1 MELPMSTR
9 ERIIEILEPITL
21 KMGLD
26 LENVEIKSAGKHSIV
41 QVSIDKDGG
50 INLDEVAQI
59 SNQISEALD
68 SQDVLGEK
76 PYTLEVGSPGIDR
89 ALTHP
94 RHWRRN
100 KGRLVKINFGS
111 NSEIGRIID
120 SDDEKVSL
128 EVKGK
133 NRSIN
138 FDKIDKAFIQVE
150 FNPKKS
156 NK

>member
-1 MELPMSTR
+1 MSTR
-9 ERIIEILEPITL
+9 EQILQILEPIASN
-21 KMGLD
+21 MGLD
-26 LENVEIKSAGKHSIV
+26 LEDVEIKSAGKHSIV

-68 SQDVLGEK
+68 AKEVLGEK

-89 ALTHP
+89 ALTLP

-100 KGRLVKINFGS
+100 NGRLVKINFGS
-111 NSEIGRIID
+111 NSEIGRIIE

-128 EVKGK
+128 EIKGK
-133 NRSIN
+133 TRSIN

-156 NK
+156 SK

>member
-1 MELPMSTR
+1 VSTR
-9 ERIIEILEPITL
+9 EQILQILEPIASN
-21 KMGLD
+21 MGLD
-26 LENVEIKSAGKHSIV
+26 LEDVEIKSAGKHSIV

-68 SQDVLGEK
+68 AKDVLGEK

-89 ALTHP
+89 ALTLP

-100 KGRLVKINFGS
+100 NGRLVKINFGS
-111 NSEIGRIID
+111 NSEIGRIIE
-120 SDDEKVSL
+120 SDEEKVSL

-133 NRSIN
+133 SRSIN

-156 NK
+156 SK

>member
-1 MELPMSTR
+1 MSTR
-9 ERIIEILEPITL
+9 EQILQILEPIASN
-21 KMGLD
+21 MGLD
-26 LENVEIKSAGKHSIV
+26 LEDLEIKSAGKHSIV
-41 QVSIDKDGG
+41 QVTIDKDGG

-68 SQDVLGEK
+68 AKDILGER

-89 ALTHP
+89 ALTLP

-100 KGRLVKINFGS
+100 NGRLVKINFGS
-111 NSEIGRIID
+111 NTEIGRILE

-133 NRSIN
+133 TRLIN

-156 NK
+156 SK

>member
-1 MELPMSTR
+1 MSTR
-9 ERIIEILEPITL
+9 EQILQILEPIASN
-21 KMGLD
+21 MGLD
-26 LENVEIKSAGKHSIV
+26 LEDVEIKSAGKHSIV

-68 SQDVLGEK
+68 AKDVLGEK

-89 ALTHP
+89 ALTLP

-100 KGRLVKINFGS
+100 NGRLVKINFGS
-111 NSEIGRIID
+111 NSEIGRIIE
-120 SDDEKVSL
+120 SDNEKVSL

-133 NRSIN
+133 TRSIN

-156 NK
+156 SK

>member
-1 MELPMSTR
+1 
-9 ERIIEILEPITL
+9 
-21 KMGLD
+21 MGLD
-26 LENVEIKSAGKHSIV
+26 LEDVEIKSAGKHSIV

-59 SNQISEALD
+59 ANQISEALD
-68 SQDVLGEK
+68 AKDVLGEK

-89 ALTHP
+89 ALTLP

-100 KGRLVKINFGS
+100 NGRLVKINFGS
-111 NSEIGRIID
+111 NSEIGRIIE
-120 SDDEKVSL
+120 SDEEKVSL

-133 NRSIN
+133 TRLIN

-156 NK
+156 SK

>member
-1 MELPMSTR
+1 VSTR
-9 ERIIEILEPITL
+9 EQIMQILEPIASN
-21 KMGLD
+21 MGLD
-26 LENVEIKSAGKHSIV
+26 LEDVEIKSAGKHSIV

-59 SNQISEALD
+59 SNQISEALGAK
-68 SQDVLGEK
+68 DVLGEK

-89 ALTHP
+89 ALTLP

-100 KGRLVKINFGS
+100 NGRLVKINFGS
-111 NSEIGRIID
+111 NSEIGRIIE
-120 SDDEKVSL
+120 SDEEKVSL

-133 NRSIN
+133 TRSIN

-156 NK
+156 SK

>member
-1 MELPMSTR
+1 MSTR
-9 ERIIEILEPITL
+9 EQILQILEPIASN
-21 KMGLD
+21 MGLD
-26 LENVEIKSAGKHSIV
+26 LEDVEIKSAGKHSII

-50 INLDEVAQI
+50 INLDEIAQI

-68 SQDVLGEK
+68 AKEVLGEK

-89 ALTHP
+89 ALTLP

-100 KGRLVKINFGS
+100 NGRLVKINFGS
-111 NSEIGRIID
+111 NSEIGRIIE
-120 SDDEKVSL
+120 SDEEKVSL

-133 NRSIN
+133 TRSID

-156 NK
+156 SK

>member
-1 MELPMSTR
+1 VSTR
-9 ERIIEILEPITL
+9 EQLLQILEPIASN
-21 KMGLD
+21 MGLD
-26 LENVEIKSAGKHSIV
+26 LEDVEIKSAGKHSIV

-68 SQDVLGEK
+68 AKDVLGEK

-89 ALTHP
+89 ALTLP

-100 KGRLVKINFGS
+100 NGRLVKINFGS
-111 NSEIGRIID
+111 NSEIGRIIE

-133 NRSIN
+133 TRSIN

-156 NK
+156 SK

>member
-1 MELPMSTR
+1 VSTR
-9 ERIIEILEPITL
+9 EQILQILEPIASN
-21 KMGLD
+21 MGLD
-26 LENVEIKSAGKHSIV
+26 LEDVEIKSAGKHSIV

-68 SQDVLGEK
+68 AKEVLGEK

-89 ALTHP
+89 ALTLP

-100 KGRLVKINFGS
+100 NGRLVKINFGS
-111 NSEIGRIID
+111 NSEIGRIIE
-120 SDDEKVSL
+120 SDEEKVSL

-133 NRSIN
+133 TRLIN

-156 NK
+156 SK

>member
-1 MELPMSTR
+1 MSTR
-9 ERIIEILEPITL
+9 EQILQILEPIASN
-21 KMGLD
+21 MGLD
-26 LENVEIKSAGKHSIV
+26 LEDVEIKSAGKHSIV

-68 SQDVLGEK
+68 AKEVLGEK

-89 ALTHP
+89 ALTLP

-100 KGRLVKINFGS
+100 NGRLVKINFGS
-111 NSEIGRIID
+111 NSEIGRIIE
-120 SDDEKVSL
+120 SDEEKVSL

-133 NRSIN
+133 TRSIN
-138 FDKIDKAFIQVE
+138 FDKIDKAYIQVE

-156 NK
+156 SK

>member
-1 MELPMSTR
+1 VSTR
-9 ERIIEILEPITL
+9 EQILQILEPIASN
-21 KMGLD
+21 MGLD
-26 LENVEIKSAGKHSIV
+26 LEDVEIKSAGKHSII

-68 SQDVLGEK
+68 AKDVLGEK

-89 ALTHP
+89 ALTLP

-100 KGRLVKINFGS
+100 NGRLVKINFGS
-111 NSEIGRIID
+111 NSEIGRIIE
-120 SDDEKVSL
+120 SDEEKVSL

-133 NRSIN
+133 TRSIN

-156 NK
+156 SK

>member
-1 MELPMSTR
+1 MSTR
-9 ERIIEILEPITL
+9 EQIMQILEPIASN
-21 KMGLD
+21 MGLD
-26 LENVEIKSAGKHSIV
+26 LEDVEIKSAGKHSIV

-68 SQDVLGEK
+68 AKDVLGEK

-89 ALTHP
+89 ALTLP

-100 KGRLVKINFGS
+100 NGRLVKINFGS
-111 NSEIGRIID
+111 NSEIGRIIE

-133 NRSIN
+133 SRSIN

-156 NK
+156 SK

>member
-1 MELPMSTR
+1 MSTR
-9 ERIIEILEPITL
+9 EQILQILEPIASN
-21 KMGLD
+21 MGLD
-26 LENVEIKSAGKHSIV
+26 LEDVEIKSAGKHSIV

-68 SQDVLGEK
+68 AKDVLGEK

-89 ALTHP
+89 ALTLP

-100 KGRLVKINFGS
+100 NGRLVKINFGS
-111 NSEIGRIID
+111 NSEIGRIIE

-133 NRSIN
+133 TRSIN

-150 FNPKKS
+150 FNPEKS
-156 NK
+156 SK

>member
-1 MELPMSTR
+1 MSTR
-9 ERIIEILEPITL
+9 EQILQILEPIASN
-21 KMGLD
+21 MGLD
-26 LENVEIKSAGKHSIV
+26 LEDVEIKSAGKHSIV

-68 SQDVLGEK
+68 AKDVLGEK

-89 ALTHP
+89 ALTLP

-100 KGRLVKINFGS
+100 NGRLVKINFGS
-111 NSEIGRIID
+111 NSEIGRIIE
-120 SDDEKVSL
+120 SDEEKVSL

-133 NRSIN
+133 TRSID

-150 FNPKKS
+150 FNPKKNS
-156 NK
+156 K

>member
-1 MELPMSTR
+1 VSTR
-9 ERIIEILEPITL
+9 EQILQILEPIASN
-21 KMGLD
+21 MGLD
-26 LENVEIKSAGKHSIV
+26 LEDVEIKSAGKHSIV

-59 SNQISEALD
+59 SNQISEVLD
-68 SQDVLGEK
+68 AKDVLGEK

-89 ALTHP
+89 ALTLP

-100 KGRLVKINFGS
+100 NGRLVKINFGS
-111 NSEIGRIID
+111 NSEIGRIIE
-120 SDDEKVSL
+120 SDEEKVSL

-133 NRSIN
+133 TRSIN

-156 NK
+156 SK

>member
-1 MELPMSTR
+1 VSTR
-9 ERIIEILEPITL
+9 EQILQILEPIASN
-21 KMGLD
+21 MGLD
-26 LENVEIKSAGKHSIV
+26 LEDVEIKSAGKHSIV

-68 SQDVLGEK
+68 AKDILGEK

-89 ALTHP
+89 ALTLP

-100 KGRLVKINFGS
+100 NGRLVKINFGS
-111 NSEIGRIID
+111 NSEIGRIIE
-120 SDDEKVSL
+120 SDEEKVSL

-133 NRSIN
+133 SRSIN

-156 NK
+156 SK

>member
-1 MELPMSTR
+1 MSTR
-9 ERIIEILEPITL
+9 EQILQILEPIASN
-21 KMGLD
+21 MGLD
-26 LENVEIKSAGKHSIV
+26 LEDVEIKSAGKHSIV

-68 SQDVLGEK
+68 DKDVLGDK

-89 ALTHP
+89 ALTLP

-100 KGRLVKINFGS
+100 NGRLVKINFGS
-111 NSEIGRIID
+111 NSEIGRIIE
-120 SDDEKVSL
+120 SDNEKVSL

-133 NRSIN
+133 TRSIN
-138 FDKIDKAFIQVE
+138 FDKIDNAFIQVE

-156 NK
+156 SK

>member
-1 MELPMSTR
+1 MSTR
-9 ERIIEILEPITL
+9 EQILQILEPIASN
-21 KMGLD
+21 MGLD
-26 LENVEIKSAGKHSIV
+26 LEDVEIKSAGKHSIV

-68 SQDVLGEK
+68 AKEVLGEK
-76 PYTLEVGSPGIDR
+76 SYTLEVGSPGIDR
-89 ALTHP
+89 ALTLP

-100 KGRLVKINFGS
+100 NGRLVKINFGS
-111 NSEIGRIID
+111 NSEIGRIIE
-120 SDDEKVSL
+120 SDEEKVSL

-133 NRSIN
+133 TRSIN

-156 NK
+156 SK

>member
-1 MELPMSTR
+1 MSTR
-9 ERIIEILEPITL
+9 EQILQILEPIASG
-21 KMGLD
+21 MGLD
-26 LENVEIKSAGKHSIV
+26 LEDVEIKSAGKNSIV

-68 SQDVLGEK
+68 AQDVLGEK
-76 PYTLEVGSPGIDR
+76 PYTLEVGSPGIDKD
-89 ALTHP
+89 LTHP

-100 KGRLVKINFGS
+100 NGRLVKITFGS
-111 NSEIGRIID
+111 NSEVGRIIE
-120 SDDEKVSL
+120 SDEEKVSL

-133 NRSIN
+133 TRSIL
-138 FDKIDKAFIQVE
+138 FDKIDKAFIQLE

-156 NK
+156 SK

>member
-1 MELPMSTR
+1 MSTR
-9 ERIIEILEPITL
+9 EQILQILEPIASN
-21 KMGLD
+21 MGLD
-26 LENVEIKSAGKHSIV
+26 LEDVEIKSAGKHSIV

-68 SQDVLGEK
+68 AKDVLGEK

-89 ALTHP
+89 ALTLP

-100 KGRLVKINFGS
+100 NGRLVKINFGS
-111 NSEIGRIID
+111 NSEIGRIIE

-133 NRSIN
+133 TRSIN
-138 FDKIDKAFIQVE
+138 FDKIDKAYIQVE

-156 NK
+156 SK

>member
-1 MELPMSTR
+1 MSTR
-9 ERIIEILEPITL
+9 EQIMQILEPIASN
-21 KMGLD
+21 MGLD
-26 LENVEIKSAGKHSIV
+26 LEDVEIKSAGKHSIV

-68 SQDVLGEK
+68 AKDVLGEK

-89 ALTHP
+89 ALTLP

-100 KGRLVKINFGS
+100 IGRLVKINFGS
-111 NSEIGRIID
+111 NSEIGRIIE

-133 NRSIN
+133 SRSIN

-156 NK
+156 SK

>member
-1 MELPMSTR
+1 MQ
-9 ERIIEILEPITL
+9 ILEPIASN
-21 KMGLD
+21 MGLD
-26 LENVEIKSAGKHSIV
+26 LEDVEIKSAGKHSIV

-68 SQDVLGEK
+68 AKDVLGEK
-76 PYTLEVGSPGIDR
+76 SYTLEVGSPGIDR
-89 ALTHP
+89 ALTLP

-100 KGRLVKINFGS
+100 IGRLVKINFGS
-111 NSEIGRIID
+111 NSEIGRIIE

-133 NRSIN
+133 TRSIN

-156 NK
+156 SK

>member
-1 MELPMSTR
+1 MSTR
-9 ERIIEILEPITL
+9 EQILQILEPIASN
-21 KMGLD
+21 MGLD
-26 LENVEIKSAGKHSIV
+26 LEDVEIKSAGKHSIV
-41 QVSIDKDGG
+41 QVAIDKDGG

-68 SQDVLGEK
+68 AKDVLGEK

-89 ALTHP
+89 ALTLP

-100 KGRLVKINFGS
+100 NGRLVKINFGS
-111 NSEIGRIID
+111 NSEIGRIIE

-133 NRSIN
+133 TRSIN
-138 FDKIDKAFIQVE
+138 FDKIDKAYIQVE

-156 NK
+156 SK

>member
-1 MELPMSTR
+1 VSTR
-9 ERIIEILEPITL
+9 EQILQILEPIASN
-21 KMGLD
+21 MGLD
-26 LENVEIKSAGKHSIV
+26 LEDVEIKSAGKHSIV

-68 SQDVLGEK
+68 AKEVLGEK

-89 ALTHP
+89 ALTLP

-100 KGRLVKINFGS
+100 NGRLVKINFGS
-111 NSEIGRIID
+111 NSEIGRIVE

-133 NRSIN
+133 TRSIN

-156 NK
+156 SK

>member
-1 MELPMSTR
+1 MR
-9 ERIIEILEPITL
+9 EQILQILEPIASN
-21 KMGLD
+21 MGLD
-26 LENVEIKSAGKHSIV
+26 LEDVEIKSAGKHSIV

-68 SQDVLGEK
+68 AKDVLGEK

-89 ALTHP
+89 ALTLP

-100 KGRLVKINFGS
+100 NGRLVKINFGS
-111 NSEIGRIID
+111 NSEIGRIIE

-133 NRSIN
+133 TRSIN

-156 NK
+156 SK

>member
-1 MELPMSTR
+1 VSTR
-9 ERIIEILEPITL
+9 EQILQIVEPIASN
-21 KMGLD
+21 MGLD
-26 LENVEIKSAGKHSIV
+26 LEDVEIKSAGKHSIV

-68 SQDVLGEK
+68 AKDVLGEK

-89 ALTHP
+89 ALTLP

-100 KGRLVKINFGS
+100 NGRLVKINFGS
-111 NSEIGRIID
+111 NSEIGRIIE
-120 SDDEKVSL
+120 SDEEKVSL

-133 NRSIN
+133 TRSIN

-156 NK
+156 SK

>member
-1 MELPMSTR
+1 MR
-9 ERIIEILEPITL
+9 EQILQILEPIASN
-21 KMGLD
+21 MGLD
-26 LENVEIKSAGKHSIV
+26 LEDVEIKSAGKHSIV

-68 SQDVLGEK
+68 AKEVLGEK

-89 ALTHP
+89 ALTLP

-100 KGRLVKINFGS
+100 NGRLVKINFGS
-111 NSEIGRIID
+111 NSEIGRIIE
-120 SDDEKVSL
+120 SDEEKVSL

-133 NRSIN
+133 TRSIN

-156 NK
+156 SK

>member
-1 MELPMSTR
+1 VSTR
-9 ERIIEILEPITL
+9 EQILQILEPIASN
-21 KMGLD
+21 MGLD
-26 LENVEIKSAGKHSIV
+26 LEDVEIKSAGKHSIV

-68 SQDVLGEK
+68 AKDVLGEK
-76 PYTLEVGSPGIDR
+76 PYTLEVGSPGIER
-89 ALTHP
+89 ALTLP

-100 KGRLVKINFGS
+100 NGRLVKINFGS
-111 NSEIGRIID
+111 NSEIGRIIE
-120 SDDEKVSL
+120 SDEEKVSL

-133 NRSIN
+133 TRSIN

-156 NK
+156 SK

>member
-1 MELPMSTR
+1 MSAR
-9 ERIIEILEPITL
+9 EQILQILEPIASN
-21 KMGLD
+21 MGLD
-26 LENVEIKSAGKHSIV
+26 LEDVEIKSAGKHSIV

-68 SQDVLGEK
+68 AKDILGEK

-89 ALTHP
+89 ALTLP

-100 KGRLVKINFGS
+100 NGRLVKINFGS
-111 NSEIGRIID
+111 NTEIGRILE

-133 NRSIN
+133 TRSIN

-156 NK
+156 SK

>member
-1 MELPMSTR
+1 VSTR
-9 ERIIEILEPITL
+9 EQILQILEPIASN
-21 KMGLD
+21 MGLD
-26 LENVEIKSAGKHSIV
+26 LEDVEIKSAGKNSIV

-68 SQDVLGEK
+68 AKEVLGEK

-89 ALTHP
+89 ALTLP

-100 KGRLVKINFGS
+100 NGRLVKINFGS
-111 NSEIGRIID
+111 NSEIGRIIE

-133 NRSIN
+133 TRSIN
-138 FDKIDKAFIQVE
+138 FDKIDKASIQVE

-156 NK
+156 SK

>member
-1 MELPMSTR
+1 MSTR
-9 ERIIEILEPITL
+9 EQIMQILEPIASN
-21 KMGLD
+21 MGLD
-26 LENVEIKSAGKHSIV
+26 LEDVEIKSAGKHSIV

-68 SQDVLGEK
+68 TKDVLGEK

-89 ALTHP
+89 ALTLP

-100 KGRLVKINFGS
+100 NGRLVKINFGS
-111 NSEIGRIID
+111 NSEIGRIIE

-133 NRSIN
+133 TRSIN

-156 NK
+156 SK

>member
-1 MELPMSTR
+1 VSTR
-9 ERIIEILEPITL
+9 EQILQILEPIASN
-21 KMGLD
+21 MGLD
-26 LENVEIKSAGKHSIV
+26 LEDVEIKSAGKNSIV

-68 SQDVLGEK
+68 AKEVLGEK

-89 ALTHP
+89 ALTLP

-100 KGRLVKINFGS
+100 NGRLVKINFGS
-111 NSEIGRIID
+111 NSEIGRIIE

-128 EVKGK
+128 EKKGK
-133 NRSIN
+133 TRSIN

-156 NK
+156 SK

>member
-1 MELPMSTR
+1 MSTR
-9 ERIIEILEPITL
+9 EQILQILEPIASN
-21 KMGLD
+21 MGLD
-26 LENVEIKSAGKHSIV
+26 LEDVEIKSAGKHSIV

-68 SQDVLGEK
+68 AKDVLGEK

-89 ALTHP
+89 ALTLP

-100 KGRLVKINFGS
+100 NGRLVKINFGS
-111 NSEIGRIID
+111 NSEIGRIIE
-120 SDDEKVSL
+120 SDEEKVSL

-133 NRSIN
+133 TRSIN

-150 FNPKKS
+150 FNPKKNS
-156 NK
+156 K

>member
-1 MELPMSTR
+1 MSTR
-9 ERIIEILEPITL
+9 EQILQIVEPIASN
-21 KMGLD
+21 MGLD
-26 LENVEIKSAGKHSIV
+26 LEDVEIKSAGKHSIV

-68 SQDVLGEK
+68 AKDVLGEK

-89 ALTHP
+89 ALTLP

-100 KGRLVKINFGS
+100 NGRLVKINFGS
-111 NSEIGRIID
+111 NSEIGRIIE
-120 SDDEKVSL
+120 SDEEKVSL

-133 NRSIN
+133 TRSIN

-156 NK
+156 SK

>member
-1 MELPMSTR
+1 VSTR
-9 ERIIEILEPITL
+9 EQIMQILEPIASN
-21 KMGLD
+21 MGLD
-26 LENVEIKSAGKHSIV
+26 LEDVEIKSAGKHSIV

-50 INLDEVAQI
+50 INLDEVAKI

-68 SQDVLGEK
+68 AKDVLGEK

-89 ALTHP
+89 ALTLP

-100 KGRLVKINFGS
+100 NGRLVKINFGS
-111 NSEIGRIID
+111 NSEIGRIIE
-120 SDDEKVSL
+120 SDDKKVSL

-133 NRSIN
+133 TRSIN

-156 NK
+156 SK

>member
-1 MELPMSTR
+1 MSTR
-9 ERIIEILEPITL
+9 EQILQILEPIASN
-21 KMGLD
+21 MGLD
-26 LENVEIKSAGKHSIV
+26 LEDVEIKSAGKHSIV
-41 QVSIDKDGG
+41 QVSLDKDGG

-68 SQDVLGEK
+68 AKDILGEK

-89 ALTHP
+89 ALTLP

-100 KGRLVKINFGS
+100 NGRLVKINFGS
-111 NSEIGRIID
+111 NTEIGRILE

-133 NRSIN
+133 TRSIN

-156 NK
+156 SK

>member
-1 MELPMSTR
+1 MSTR
-9 ERIIEILEPITL
+9 EQILQILEPIASN
-21 KMGLD
+21 MGLD
-26 LENVEIKSAGKHSIV
+26 LEDVEIKSAGKHSIV

-68 SQDVLGEK
+68 AKDVLGEK

-89 ALTHP
+89 ALTLP

-100 KGRLVKINFGS
+100 NGRLVKINFGS
-111 NSEIGRIID
+111 NSEIGRIIE
-120 SDDEKVSL
+120 SDEEKVSL

-133 NRSIN
+133 TRSID

-156 NK
+156 SK